1 MNQKGSCMEEKTI
14 DTYLAYLE
22 LHHLRAHWEH
32 YCKDAVAKKCSYQH
46 LLADIITDEYHHR
59 FERRR
64 LSRVKAAKIPE
75 LLVME
80 SFPFDRQPHLKK
92 KMVMELYDSMAFLN
106 EKQVLLF
113 IGPTGCGK
121 TGLGTSYLVH
131 AINNECRGLFID
143 FNELIGSLY
152 SAGAD
157 HSEKQLIK
165 KLASIECLLIDEV
178 GYSSLDK
185 TKAGLFFDLMKLR
198 HKKHCT
204 IITSQLG
211 FEEWGSFINDKHL
224 TAALLDRITENCT
237 VFNMSKC
244 LSIRPKRIAYATEKS
259 KQE

>member
-1 MNQKGSCMEEKTI
+1 MEKTT
-14 DTYLAYLE
+14 DMYLAYLE
-22 LHHLRAHWEH
+22 LHHLRVHWEQ
-32 YCKDAVAKKCSYQH
+32 YFKDAIAKKCSYQH
-46 LLADIITDEYHHR
+46 LLTDIITDEYHHR
-59 FERRR
+59 FEQRR

-75 LLVME
+75 QLVME

-92 KMVMELYDSMAFLN
+92 KMVMELYDSRAFLN
-106 EKQVLLF
+106 EQQVLLF

-131 AINNECRGLFID
+131 AINNGCRGLFID
-143 FNELIGSLY
+143 FNELVGSLY
-152 SAGAD
+152 SALSD

-165 KLASIECLLIDEV
+165 RLASIDCLLIDEV

-198 HKKHCT
+198 HKKRCT

-211 FEEWGSFINDKHL
+211 FEEWGSFINDRHL

-237 VFNMSKC
+237 IFNMAKC
-244 LSIRPKRIAYATEKS
+244 LSIRPKRIAYATEK
-259 KQE
+259 K